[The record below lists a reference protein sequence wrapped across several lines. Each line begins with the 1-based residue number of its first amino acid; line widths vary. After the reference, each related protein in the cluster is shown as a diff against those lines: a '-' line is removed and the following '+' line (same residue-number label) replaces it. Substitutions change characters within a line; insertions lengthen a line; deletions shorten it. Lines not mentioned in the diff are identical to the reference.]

1 MNVFFHGLAIGMMLG
16 LPLLAAEE
24 PVSAPAAKPAVAAP
38 APRPVVK
45 GRPAR
50 AVSASTQLGRIMVP
64 EAKFDRD
71 MTFAEVVDWFRKTS
85 KRLDPA
91 GKGIIFV
98 IQDKPKAGE
107 TPLEEMRLGS
117 DFTIKDQSLK
127 QLLDRVMGL
136 YGWQILYTVD
146 EYSVNFKRKH

>member
-50 AVSASTQLGRIMVP
+50 AVSASAQLGRIMVP

-85 KRLDPA
+85 KKLDPA

-107 TPLEEMRLGS
+107 APLEEMRLGS

>member
-24 PVSAPAAKPAVAAP
+24 PVSAPAAKPAVATP

-85 KRLDPA
+85 KKLDPA